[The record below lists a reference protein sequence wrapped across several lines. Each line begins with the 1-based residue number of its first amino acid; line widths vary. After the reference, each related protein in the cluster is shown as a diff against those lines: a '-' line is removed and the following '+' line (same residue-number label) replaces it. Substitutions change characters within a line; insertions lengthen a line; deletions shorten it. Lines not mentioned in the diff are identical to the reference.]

1 MRTPDSL
8 VHKAPFPAL
17 ANPRVSSAGLRMSGP
32 ARRLQALDH
41 QTWIAARRAT
51 PPPRCLTLSFC
62 QGSTPILVL
71 QPKKRLAFDSGAEAR
86 QRTFSEPERFSNP
99 DKLGECEVLDSGVEG
114 RFSGIIPSGVSGSMD
129 STSTESTKT
138 NVAPRPWFC
147 ETRKSRESEQRLY
160 FVREIGKCLRS
171 SLP

>member
-114 RFSGIIPSGVSGSMD
+114 RLSLCAGIKPACCWECKS
-129 STSTESTKT
+129 
-138 NVAPRPWFC
+138 P
-147 ETRKSRESEQRLY
+147 TRKEKANPSWPRVLRTASRGVGRSVDRG
-160 FVREIGKCLRS
+160 IGG
-171 SLP
+171 PGY